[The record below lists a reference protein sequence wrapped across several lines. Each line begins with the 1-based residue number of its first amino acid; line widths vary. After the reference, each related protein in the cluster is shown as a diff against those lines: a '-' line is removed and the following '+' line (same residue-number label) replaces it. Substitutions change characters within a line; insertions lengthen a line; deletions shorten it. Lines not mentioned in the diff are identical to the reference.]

1 MFSVKGTFRGLS
13 SPIRELNRYCPG
25 KAGPAETLKS
35 RTLVK
40 KTARFVREII
50 ARYGLD

>member
-1 MFSVKGTFRGLS
+1 VKHRAF
-13 SPIRELNRYCPG
+13 IRELNRYCPG
-25 KAGPAETLKS
+25 KAGPIETLKS

-40 KTARFVREII
+40 RTARFVREII